1 MRVRV
6 VRSVEGVIEG
16 RPLSQFVTGYIYEVP
31 DAFGEQLIALE
42 AAIEV
47 RATDPAVG
55 KEIDMERLT
64 GGGGVVPPDRADDRS
79 ERRRKNRSPQ

>member
-6 VRSVEGVIEG
+6 IRSVEGVIEG

-31 DAFGEQLIALE
+31 DAYGQQLIALE

-64 GGGGVVPPDRADDRS
+64 GGVVVVPPDRADDRP

>member
-16 RPLSQFVTGYIYEVP
+16 RPLSQFVTGYIYDVP

-55 KEIDMERLT
+55 SEIDLERLT
-64 GGGGVVPPDRADDRS
+64 GGVVIVPPDKAHDRP
-79 ERRRKNRSPQ
+79 ERRRKNRSPH